1 MLRDNCIFEV
11 NKKLPQAIMRS
22 IMLAF
27 VLLVLLQ
34 VDASAQKKRSSKKET
49 PKPFVLGTTDKLMS
63 AVLNEERV
71 LNVYLPP
78 SYSKDT
84 VRHYPVIYLLDG
96 SADEDFVHIV
106 GLVQFLNM
114 IQVMPET
121 IVVGIGNVDRRRDF
135 THPTTVK
142 EDMKLVP
149 VSGGSAQF
157 IEYIAQEVQ
166 PYVETKYR
174 TNSVKT
180 IIGQSLGGLLA
191 TEILLKKPELFNNY
205 IIVSPS
211 LWWDNESLLSRSWKL
226 LNAHDYTNVKVYLSI
241 GTEGDRMED
250 DADKLLQQ
258 LRHVNDLKVMYVPLP
273 EESHL
278 TILHRSVY
286 KAFEMLNKK

>member
-1 MLRDNCIFEV
+1 
-11 NKKLPQAIMRS
+11 MRS
-22 IMLAF
+22 IVISF
-27 VLLVLLQ
+27 VLLVLLNGN
-34 VDASAQKKRSSKKET
+34 VTAQKKHPAKKED
-49 PKPFVLGTTDKLMS
+49 PKPFVLGTTEKLTS
-63 AVLNEERV
+63 VVLKEQRE

-84 VRHYPVIYLLDG
+84 TKHYPVIYLLDG
-96 SADEDFVHIV
+96 SADEDFIHIA

-121 IVVGIGNVDRRRDF
+121 IVVGIANVDRRRDF
-135 THPTTVK
+135 THPTTVN

-157 IEYIAQEVQ
+157 IDFIAHEVQ
-166 PYVETKYR
+166 PYVELKYR
-174 TNSVKT
+174 TTASKT

-191 TEILLKKPELFNNY
+191 TEILLKKPELFNTY
-205 IIVSPS
+205 VIVSPS

-258 LRHVNDLKVMYVPLP
+258 LRHVNDLKVIYAPLP

>member
-1 MLRDNCIFEV
+1 
-11 NKKLPQAIMRS
+11 
-22 IMLAF
+22 
-27 VLLVLLQ
+27 
-34 VDASAQKKRSSKKET
+34 
-49 PKPFVLGTTDKLMS
+49 MS
-63 AVLNEERV
+63 VVLNEQRE

-78 SYSKDT
+78 SYSKDSAK
-84 VRHYPVIYLLDG
+84 HYPVIYLLDG
-96 SADEDFVHIV
+96 SADEDFIHVV
-106 GLVQFLNM
+106 GLVQFMTM

-121 IVVGIGNVDRRRDF
+121 IVIGMCNVDRTRDF

-142 EDMKLVP
+142 EDMKLIP

-157 IEYIAQEVQ
+157 IDFVAQEVQ
-166 PYVETKYR
+166 PYVELKYR

-211 LWWDNESLLSRSWKL
+211 LWWDNGSLLSLSWKL
-226 LNAHDYTNVKVYLSI
+226 LSAHDYTNLKVYLSI

-258 LRHVNDLKVMYVPLP
+258 LRHVNDLKVIYAPLP
-273 EESHL
+273 EESYL
-278 TILHRSVY
+278 TILHKSVY
-286 KAFEMLNKK
+286 KAFEMLNRK

>member
-1 MLRDNCIFEV
+1 
-11 NKKLPQAIMRS
+11 MRS
-22 IMLAF
+22 IVISF
-27 VLLVLLQ
+27 VLLVLLNGN
-34 VDASAQKKRSSKKET
+34 ATAQKKHPSKKED
-49 PKPFVLGTTDKLMS
+49 PKPFVLGTTEKLTS
-63 AVLNEERV
+63 VVLKEQRE

-84 VRHYPVIYLLDG
+84 TKHYPVIYLLDG
-96 SADEDFVHIV
+96 SADEDFIHIA

-121 IVVGIGNVDRRRDF
+121 IVIGIANVDRRRDF

-157 IEYIAQEVQ
+157 IDFIAHEVQ
-166 PYVETKYR
+166 PYVELKYR
-174 TNSVKT
+174 TTASKT

-191 TEILLKKPELFNNY
+191 TEILLKKPELFSTY

-258 LRHVNDLKVMYVPLP
+258 LRHVNDLKVIYAPLP